1 MAENE
6 ASRRRLR
13 RAKLRAFFDGLGRA
27 LDLGGASRIQ
37 APAPASSRAPRQAD
51 TDRHALEGDWARI
64 AADFARIP
72 VPVRQR

>member
-1 MAENE
+1 MAMNE
-6 ASRRRLR
+6 ASRRHLR
-13 RAKLRAFFDGLGRA
+13 RATVRAFFGGLGRA

-37 APAPASSRAPRQAD
+37 VPAPSRGPRQP
-51 TDRHALEGDWARI
+51 DRVALDGDWARI